1 MESREIRTKGTT
13 AGFDQCMRRLRYILL
28 ESGSRRS
35 GDQRGTVAI
44 VLCLF
49 FLLALPTV
57 AAAQPEESNYPRRD
71 LTHQYAQSIGG
82 QVILTNSGF
91 GLGGHLRKAL
101 RGLSITAEIS
111 LGAGKDAREV
121 AFFDRFGRR
130 DVLNKANYLL
140 MVPMHIGF
148 ERRLFADRIE
158 DDFRPFILLIGGP
171 TLGWEYPYFKDANQ
185 NGLLDLD
192 EKTYDAI
199 SGLPGGRL
207 KPGIG
212 GTIAIGAHFGRS
224 RGMTQ
229 GVRIGYSFTRFP
241 GGIRLLEDGIK
252 EPQSFFGTPS
262 IVVYFGRLN

>member
-1 MESREIRTKGTT
+1 
-13 AGFDQCMRRLRYILL
+13 MRRQRYILF
-28 ESGSRRS
+28 EWGPHGSEDRK
-35 GDQRGTVAI
+35 GPV
-44 VLCLF
+44 VVFVCLF
-49 FLLALPTV
+49 FLLVLPGL
-57 AAAQPEESNYPRRD
+57 AAAQPGESGYPTQRELRD
-71 LTHQYAQSIGG
+71 LRHQYAQSLGG

-91 GLGGHLRKAL
+91 GLGGHLRKAVG
-101 RGLSITAEIS
+101 GLSFTAEVS

-148 ERRLFADRIE
+148 ERRLFSDRIE
-158 DDFRPFILLIGGP
+158 DDFRPFILVLAGP
-171 TLGWEYPYFKDANQ
+171 TLGWEYPYFKDSNE

-192 EKTYDAI
+192 ERTYDAI

-212 GTIAIGAHFGRS
+212 GTIAVGAHFGQG

-241 GGIRLLEDGIK
+241 KGIQLLEAGIK
-252 EPQSFFGTPS
+252 EPQTFFGTPS
-262 IVVYFGRLN
+262 IIVYFGRLF